1 MADMFAP
8 LVAQLKANPKTIV
21 FTEGNDPRILEAAAK
36 LLAEGVLKV
45 VMVGNEAE
53 CKAAAAAGNFD
64 ISAAEIIDPE
74 NYAGFDEMVNTMVEL
89 RKGKQT
95 AEECTALLK
104 KSNYFGTMLV
114 KMGKADCLLGG
125 ATYSTADTIRPALQ
139 LVKTKKGAHLVS
151 SCFILDRDCGEEGLK
166 RIAMGDCAVN
176 IDYTDTIDKAT
187 GEVKIAAS
195 AKLAEVAI
203 ETAKTAKLFGIDP
216 KVAVLSFS
224 TKGSGKGGTVAL
236 SHDATVIAKE
246 LAPEL
251 KLDGEMQFDAAVS
264 PVVGQ
269 LKFPGSP
276 VAGHA
281 NTFIFPCI
289 EAGNIGYKIAQR
301 LGGFAA
307 YGIYPEYEELYAFH
321 IMYESDEARRET
333 EAYLDT
339 YFMSEKQERIP
350 TEPVASI
357 KNPPDIWRYFAAPH
371 PMRLAASGLDEA
383 EYTMAHVFHINGKID
398 GAFVASSGK
407 NMGAFKGVGYPEDIG
422 AFYRICD
429 YDAWAWT
436 AHGRFPTNT
445 PGWWGGAHPFTL
457 LNWSVVHNG
466 EISSYDANRRY
477 VEQFGYDCELQTDTE
492 VITYLFDLLSRRHGL
507 TPELAAHIM
516 TAPAWDEI
524 DAMEP
529 SQAAFETA
537 LRTTY
542 ASALVNGPFSVIL
555 GSSEGLLA
563 INDRLKLRALM
574 AAEKGSMVYMAS
586 EQAAIELV
594 CPDAENMRAIG
605 GGEPFVVQLDSV
617 VAAKAAADTD
627 AENDPHNAPLAHE
640 VGVLPRRKEA

>member
-1 MADMFAP
+1 MYDFDRPRNAP
-8 LVAQLKANPKTIV
+8 R
-21 FTEGNDPRILEAAAK
+21 EGDVRIP
-36 LLAEGVLKV
+36 
-45 VMVGNEAE
+45 
-53 CKAAAAAGNFD
+53 AG
-64 ISAAEIIDPE
+64 
-74 NYAGFDEMVNTMVEL
+74 
-89 RKGKQT
+89 
-95 AEECTALLK
+95 
-104 KSNYFGTMLV
+104 
-114 KMGKADCLLGG
+114 
-125 ATYSTADTIRPALQ
+125 
-139 LVKTKKGAHLVS
+139 
-151 SCFILDRDCGEEGLK
+151 
-166 RIAMGDCAVN
+166 CA
-176 IDYTDTIDKAT
+176 
-187 GEVKIAAS
+187 IAAIMDRS
-195 AKLAEVAI
+195 GARH
-203 ETAKTAKLFGIDP
+203 D
-216 KVAVLSFS
+216 
-224 TKGSGKGGTVAL
+224 GSDILRSIAL
-236 SHDATVIAKE
+236 MHDRSNG
-246 LAPEL
+246 L
-251 KLDGEMQFDAAVS
+251 G
-264 PVVGQ
+264 
-269 LKFPGSP
+269 
-276 VAGHA
+276 
-281 NTFIFPCI
+281 
-289 EAGNIGYKIAQR
+289 
-301 LGGFAA
+301 GGFAA

-383 EYTMAHVFHINGKID
+383 EYTMTHVFHINGKID

-507 TPELAAHIM
+507 TPKLAAHIM

-617 VAAKAAADTD
+617 AAAKAAADTD

>member
-1 MADMFAP
+1 MHKENAMYDFDRPRNAP
-8 LVAQLKANPKTIV
+8 R
-21 FTEGNDPRILEAAAK
+21 EGDVRIP
-36 LLAEGVLKV
+36 
-45 VMVGNEAE
+45 
-53 CKAAAAAGNFD
+53 AG
-64 ISAAEIIDPE
+64 
-74 NYAGFDEMVNTMVEL
+74 
-89 RKGKQT
+89 
-95 AEECTALLK
+95 
-104 KSNYFGTMLV
+104 
-114 KMGKADCLLGG
+114 
-125 ATYSTADTIRPALQ
+125 
-139 LVKTKKGAHLVS
+139 
-151 SCFILDRDCGEEGLK
+151 
-166 RIAMGDCAVN
+166 CA
-176 IDYTDTIDKAT
+176 
-187 GEVKIAAS
+187 IAAIMDRS
-195 AKLAEVAI
+195 GARH
-203 ETAKTAKLFGIDP
+203 D
-216 KVAVLSFS
+216 
-224 TKGSGKGGTVAL
+224 GSDILRSIAL
-236 SHDATVIAKE
+236 MHDRSNG
-246 LAPEL
+246 L
-251 KLDGEMQFDAAVS
+251 G
-264 PVVGQ
+264 
-269 LKFPGSP
+269 
-276 VAGHA
+276 
-281 NTFIFPCI
+281 
-289 EAGNIGYKIAQR
+289 
-301 LGGFAA
+301 GGFAA
-307 YGIYPEYEELYAFH
+307 YGIYPEYGELYAFH

-492 VITYLFDLLSRRHGL
+492 VITYLFDLLSRRHRL

-529 SQAAFETA
+529 ADAAFETA

-617 VAAKAAADTD
+617 VAAKAAADAD

>member
-1 MADMFAP
+1 
-8 LVAQLKANPKTIV
+8 
-21 FTEGNDPRILEAAAK
+21 
-36 LLAEGVLKV
+36 
-45 VMVGNEAE
+45 
-53 CKAAAAAGNFD
+53 
-64 ISAAEIIDPE
+64 
-74 NYAGFDEMVNTMVEL
+74 
-89 RKGKQT
+89 
-95 AEECTALLK
+95 
-104 KSNYFGTMLV
+104 
-114 KMGKADCLLGG
+114 
-125 ATYSTADTIRPALQ
+125 
-139 LVKTKKGAHLVS
+139 
-151 SCFILDRDCGEEGLK
+151 
-166 RIAMGDCAVN
+166 
-176 IDYTDTIDKAT
+176 
-187 GEVKIAAS
+187 
-195 AKLAEVAI
+195 
-203 ETAKTAKLFGIDP
+203 
-216 KVAVLSFS
+216 
-224 TKGSGKGGTVAL
+224 
-236 SHDATVIAKE
+236 
-246 LAPEL
+246 
-251 KLDGEMQFDAAVS
+251 
-264 PVVGQ
+264 
-269 LKFPGSP
+269 
-276 VAGHA
+276 
-281 NTFIFPCI
+281 
-289 EAGNIGYKIAQR
+289 
-301 LGGFAA
+301 
-307 YGIYPEYEELYAFH
+307 
-321 IMYESDEARRET
+321 
-333 EAYLDT
+333 
-339 YFMSEKQERIP
+339 
-350 TEPVASI
+350 
-357 KNPPDIWRYFAAPH
+357 
-371 PMRLAASGLDEA
+371 MRLAASGLDEA

-492 VITYLFDLLSRRHGL
+492 VITYLFDLLSRRHRL

-529 SQAAFETA
+529 ADAAFETA

-617 VAAKAAADTD
+617 VAAKAAADAD

>member
-1 MADMFAP
+1 MYDFDRPRNAP
-8 LVAQLKANPKTIV
+8 R
-21 FTEGNDPRILEAAAK
+21 EGDVRIP
-36 LLAEGVLKV
+36 
-45 VMVGNEAE
+45 
-53 CKAAAAAGNFD
+53 AG
-64 ISAAEIIDPE
+64 
-74 NYAGFDEMVNTMVEL
+74 
-89 RKGKQT
+89 
-95 AEECTALLK
+95 
-104 KSNYFGTMLV
+104 
-114 KMGKADCLLGG
+114 
-125 ATYSTADTIRPALQ
+125 
-139 LVKTKKGAHLVS
+139 
-151 SCFILDRDCGEEGLK
+151 
-166 RIAMGDCAVN
+166 CA
-176 IDYTDTIDKAT
+176 
-187 GEVKIAAS
+187 IAAIMDRS
-195 AKLAEVAI
+195 GARH
-203 ETAKTAKLFGIDP
+203 D
-216 KVAVLSFS
+216 
-224 TKGSGKGGTVAL
+224 GSDILRSIAL
-236 SHDATVIAKE
+236 MHDRSNG
-246 LAPEL
+246 L
-251 KLDGEMQFDAAVS
+251 G
-264 PVVGQ
+264 
-269 LKFPGSP
+269 
-276 VAGHA
+276 
-281 NTFIFPCI
+281 
-289 EAGNIGYKIAQR
+289 
-301 LGGFAA
+301 GGFAA

-371 PMRLAASGLDEA
+371 PMRLADSGLDEA

-617 VAAKAAADTD
+617 AAAKAAADTD

>member
-1 MADMFAP
+1 MYDFDRPRNAP
-8 LVAQLKANPKTIV
+8 R
-21 FTEGNDPRILEAAAK
+21 EGDVRIP
-36 LLAEGVLKV
+36 
-45 VMVGNEAE
+45 
-53 CKAAAAAGNFD
+53 AG
-64 ISAAEIIDPE
+64 
-74 NYAGFDEMVNTMVEL
+74 
-89 RKGKQT
+89 
-95 AEECTALLK
+95 
-104 KSNYFGTMLV
+104 
-114 KMGKADCLLGG
+114 
-125 ATYSTADTIRPALQ
+125 
-139 LVKTKKGAHLVS
+139 
-151 SCFILDRDCGEEGLK
+151 
-166 RIAMGDCAVN
+166 CA
-176 IDYTDTIDKAT
+176 
-187 GEVKIAAS
+187 IAAIMDRSS
-195 AKLAEVAI
+195 ARH
-203 ETAKTAKLFGIDP
+203 D
-216 KVAVLSFS
+216 
-224 TKGSGKGGTVAL
+224 GSDILRSIAL
-236 SHDATVIAKE
+236 MHDRSNG
-246 LAPEL
+246 L
-251 KLDGEMQFDAAVS
+251 G
-264 PVVGQ
+264 
-269 LKFPGSP
+269 
-276 VAGHA
+276 
-281 NTFIFPCI
+281 
-289 EAGNIGYKIAQR
+289 
-301 LGGFAA
+301 GGFAA

-371 PMRLAASGLDEA
+371 P
-383 EYTMAHVFHINGKID
+383 MAHVFHINGKID

-529 SQAAFETA
+529 ADAAFETA

-555 GSSEGLLA
+555 GSNEGLLA

>member
-1 MADMFAP
+1 MYDFDRPRTARPDAAGTRADAGSTCPDATGIDTVAGSARLAPCDRHPRAP
-8 LVAQLKANPKTIV
+8 L
-21 FTEGNDPRILEAAAK
+21 EGDVRIP
-36 LLAEGVLKV
+36 
-45 VMVGNEAE
+45 
-53 CKAAAAAGNFD
+53 AG
-64 ISAAEIIDPE
+64 
-74 NYAGFDEMVNTMVEL
+74 
-89 RKGKQT
+89 
-95 AEECTALLK
+95 
-104 KSNYFGTMLV
+104 
-114 KMGKADCLLGG
+114 
-125 ATYSTADTIRPALQ
+125 
-139 LVKTKKGAHLVS
+139 
-151 SCFILDRDCGEEGLK
+151 
-166 RIAMGDCAVN
+166 CA
-176 IDYTDTIDKAT
+176 
-187 GEVKIAAS
+187 IAAIMDRS
-195 AKLAEVAI
+195 GARH
-203 ETAKTAKLFGIDP
+203 D
-216 KVAVLSFS
+216 
-224 TKGSGKGGTVAL
+224 GSDILRSIAL
-236 SHDATVIAKE
+236 MHDRSNG
-246 LAPEL
+246 L
-251 KLDGEMQFDAAVS
+251 G
-264 PVVGQ
+264 
-269 LKFPGSP
+269 
-276 VAGHA
+276 
-281 NTFIFPCI
+281 
-289 EAGNIGYKIAQR
+289 
-301 LGGFAA
+301 GGFAA
-307 YGIYPEYEELYAFH
+307 YGIYPEYAELYAFH
-321 IMYESDEARRET
+321 IMYETETARRET

-350 TEPVASI
+350 TEPVAAI

-529 SQAAFETA
+529 ADAAFETA

-617 VAAKAAADTD
+617 AAAKAAADTD